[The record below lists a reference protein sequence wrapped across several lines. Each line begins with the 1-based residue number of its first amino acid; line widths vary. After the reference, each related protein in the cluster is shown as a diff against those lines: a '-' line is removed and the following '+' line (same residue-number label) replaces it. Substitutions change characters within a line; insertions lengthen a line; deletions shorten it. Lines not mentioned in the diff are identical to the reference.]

1 MVLSKSMQ
9 KSRRSQWQMLHKVD
23 VHKYFAKFTGKHLC
37 RSLFFNIIG
46 VLRTPTLFKKRLQ
59 LRCFPVNFVKFLK
72 TLFL

>member
-1 MVLSKSMQ
+1 
-9 KSRRSQWQMLHKVD
+9 MLHKVD

-37 RSLFFNIIG
+37 RSLYFNIIG